1 MNKMSPSDE
10 ALKNSLSLL
19 EAILESI
26 HHGILVVSHDGIVL
40 RTNTKFAELWHI
52 PENVLASKLDSTLL
66 EYAVTQLADP
76 GEFMSKVTELY
87 THPEDESLDLVCLKD
102 GRILERISKPIYLG
116 GGPAGRVWSFLDIT
130 QRKQVEED
138 LLREQYLMAALMDN
152 IPDHIYF
159 KDLSSRFF
167 RNNRAHL
174 QSFGLSDP
182 AQMKNKS
189 DFDFFVK
196 EAAQPQY
203 DDEQEIIRTG
213 RALNK
218 EELTIRNDQ
227 SRNWYNTTKMP
238 LLDKD
243 KKIVGTFGISRD
255 ITDHKRAEDELR
267 LKNEQLITA
276 NTEKDKFFS
285 IIAHDIRSPFNAFLG
300 FTRIMAE
307 ELPSMRLDDIQKMAL
322 LMRKSATNLYRLLE
336 NLLEWSSLQRGVTAF
351 NPASMPLLAKTK
363 ESMVFALEAA
373 DKKEISVGYQIAG
386 DLEVFADENMFA
398 SIIRNLSMNAVKF
411 TLKGG
416 EVTIAAKKLPGN
428 TIEISIRD
436 TGIGMSREMVGNLF
450 HLDINTSRKGTEG
463 EPSTG
468 LGLVLC
474 RDFIER
480 NNGKIRAESEEG
492 RGTTFYFTLPAT
504 EKADPPDSEI

>member
-1 MNKMSPSDE
+1 MNKRSQTEESLIE
-10 ALKNSLSLL
+10 SLSLL
-19 EAILESI
+19 EATLESI
-26 HHGILVVSHDGIVL
+26 HNGILVVSHNGVVL
-40 RTNTKFAELWHI
+40 RTNAKFAELWHMPGEAI
-52 PENVLASKLDSTLL
+52 ASKHDSILL
-66 EYAVTQLADP
+66 AYAVPQLVDP
-76 GEFMSKVTELY
+76 DEFMSRVTALY
-87 THPEDESLDLVCLKD
+87 AHPETESTDLIYLKD
-102 GRILERISKPIYLG
+102 GRIFERISKPIYLG
-116 GGPAGRVWSFLDIT
+116 DGSIGRVWSFLDIT
-130 QRKQVEED
+130 QRKQAEEE

-182 AQMKNKS
+182 ADLKNKS

-213 RALNK
+213 QALNK

-227 SRNWYNTTKMP
+227 SRNWYQTTKMP

-255 ITDHKRAEDELR
+255 ITDRKSAEDELR
-267 LKNEQLITA
+267 LKNEELLSA

-307 ELPSMRLDDIQKMAL
+307 DLPSMRIDDIQKMAL
-322 LMRKSATNLYRLLE
+322 VMRKSATNLYRLLE
-336 NLLEWSSLQRGVTAF
+336 NLLQWSSLQRGVTPF
-351 NPASMPLLAKTK
+351 NPAPMLLLAKTK
-363 ESMVFALEAA
+363 ESMVFAIEAA
-373 DKKEISVGYQIAG
+373 DKKGIAVSYHIPESM
-386 DLEVFADENMFA
+386 EVFADENMFG

-411 TLKGG
+411 SMKGG
-416 EVTIAAKKLPGN
+416 EVSIAAKTLTDN
-428 TIEISIRD
+428 TIEISISD
-436 TGIGMSREMVGNLF
+436 AGIGMSPEMVGNLF
-450 HLDINTSRKGTEG
+450 HLDIDTSRKGTEG

-468 LGLVLC
+468 LGLILC
-474 RDFIER
+474 KDFVER

-504 EKADPPDSEI
+504 KI